1 MAAIDS
7 APCADADEIARFERH
22 ARTSEL
28 GADEIAAMTVLSV
41 RENGWILSKRFSLI
55 ADEGGGERR
64 VESEWER
71 WQRYSGDFA
80 LLEKSLAY
88 SQYRLMALS
97 SGNKNTSQE

>member
-1 MAAIDS
+1 MS
-7 APCADADEIARFERH
+7 AQENLPCADADEIARFERH

-28 GADEIAAMTVLSV
+28 GATEVAAMTVLSV
-41 RENGWILSKRFSLI
+41 RANGWILSKRFSLV
-55 ADEGGGERR
+55 ADKDGGERR

-97 SGNKNTSQE
+97 SGGSAGNG